1 MIDTGVNALG
11 ETTDFFSGIV
21 NSALDLATEQA
32 SSGIQDVVRTF
43 KDLTQ
48 ARQTCVGQVPD
59 DAARQVVSKATGCVR
74 ERWNEVE
81 GIVNQFLDV
90 VSDTEE
96 AYGGWLRALDGC
108 NARNFEGTGLDAA
121 QRECYVQ
128 AIANSVGKMIDIP
141 MRWSNLTLRTSNAVT
156 NFQPQV
162 GLCVAGVGAEIASVS
177 ANIGLRIVLCQVF
190 Q

>member
-128 AIANSVGKMIDIP
+128 AIVNSVEKMIDIP

-162 GLCVAGVGAEIASVS
+162 GLCVAGVGAEIASIS